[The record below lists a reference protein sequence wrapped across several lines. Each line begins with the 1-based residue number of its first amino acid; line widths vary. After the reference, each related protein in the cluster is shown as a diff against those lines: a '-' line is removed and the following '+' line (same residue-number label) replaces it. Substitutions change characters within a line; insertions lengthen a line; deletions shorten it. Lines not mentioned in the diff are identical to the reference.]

1 MLNTD
6 DHNMTC
12 KKQLLHDVLDI
23 GGVFTLN
30 NLYSPSATTYK
41 GAMRRL
47 YEYKDFWL
55 ENGFIQEMK
64 PYENYKPQNPG
75 NELFYCLTKKGAA
88 FIGRDDYDYK
98 KALKSP
104 HLENI
109 MHESAK
115 FDVALSFVRLYRD
128 WDVKIE
134 YKTFKGLRPDIFIS
148 MRRNG
153 IILHFLVEIER
164 KKDISRVIREK
175 IKGQYKQKLKIK
187 ETRDDLPRVFSL
199 LIVYSPLSYNPFT
212 RPQEMTGNIVQDI
225 EDIKRDAYN
234 LARYGEMS
242 NVLAIALP
250 DFYRLNEAVW
260 YTPSGTKVKL
270 IN

>member
-1 MLNTD
+1 
-6 DHNMTC
+6 MTS

-30 NLYSPSATTYK
+30 NLYSPIATTYK

-64 PYENYKPQNPG
+64 PYDNYKPQNPG

-88 FIGRDDYDYK
+88 FIGRDDYDYN

-115 FDVALSFVRLYRD
+115 FDVALSFIRLYRD

-153 IILHFLVEIER
+153 VILHFLVEIER
-164 KKDISRVIREK
+164 KKDASRVLREK
-175 IKGQYKQKLKIK
+175 VKEQYQQKLKIS
-187 ETRDDLPRVFSL
+187 ETRNSLPESFNV
-199 LIVYSPLSYNPFT
+199 LIVYSSLTYNPFT
-212 RPQEMTGNIVQDI
+212 RPQQMTGNIVKDIQDLRN
-225 EDIKRDAYN
+225 ETWN
-234 LARYGEMS
+234 LAVS
-242 NVLAIALP
+242 SKLPIAKFIALP
-250 DFYRLNEAVW
+250 DAFYLNETVW
-260 YTPSGTKVKL
+260 FNHRGERGRL